1 MTEDELDAKARL
13 LAARIDATSL
23 YDHTGMRDNLREAEI
38 LRKEFVKIYGL
49 DDE

>member
-1 MTEDELDAKARL
+1 MTKEELDAKARL
-13 LAARIDATSL
+13 LAIKIDATCN
-23 YDHTGMRDNLREAEI
+23 YDLTGMRDNLREAEI